1 MSEIN
6 SQFESAEEENSKIAL
21 RRLKLFV
28 LRPIFVGLFTF
39 SIFFSVILFTKI
51 ITYLMN
57 ENATFILNVYDV
69 LFAFIGLLIGF
80 LVEFLLQI
88 RKKLFT

>member
-6 SQFESAEEENSKIAL
+6 SPFESSEEESSKNAL
-21 RRLKLFV
+21 LRLKKFI
-28 LRPIFVGLFTF
+28 LRPAYVGLFIF

-57 ENATFILNVYDV
+57 ENIAFILNIYDV
-69 LFAFIGLLIGF
+69 LFAFIGFLIGF